1 MAEMD
6 EREEISR
13 AMEEQI
19 YWNQFESTK
28 HHFFETVELS
38 RSELRVPKK
47 FAMKLPV
54 KLGETIKL
62 RGPTGDIWS
71 VKVVETE
78 EDVLLR
84 EGWPRFLY
92 DHLLNEYDFLV
103 FHYTGSSSFDV
114 SIFDRNGCM
123 KDLRMLQDQF
133 EIKPH
138 FFKVMNKEFR
148 SKLLIPKKL
157 SVRFVEKMGNI
168 IRLKGPSGNVWKVGA
183 KTAGGDAI
191 LGRGWAEFVSDH
203 SLDESNFLV
212 FHHTG
217 DSSFS
222 VLIFDPSRC
231 EKESSHFVK
240 PAARSADLRGER
252 ARKMGKLPAGFT
264 GGGDHE
270 REETPISKMQCKVNP
285 KMKGKMRI
293 QEKNDT
299 PAHKTMKLPKELTL
313 EQLQD
318 LKIKHNQRKQ
328 QRR

>member
-191 LGRGWAEFVSDH
+191 LGRG
-203 SLDESNFLV
+203 
-212 FHHTG
+212 
-217 DSSFS
+217 
-222 VLIFDPSRC
+222 C